1 MANSPLGI
9 TVAERNISGTVPDQV
24 QFGDP
29 LNNAFIGNYMARTPV
44 GHVSN
49 MAINPMS
56 NTATDYFPMVPG
68 SNSSLAGITNTTPAT
83 VNHPM
88 MSNTVMHHVSLSHGP
103 GSASSR
109 DPIAD
114 SLMAS
119 VPLVSR
125 PSSRSLLERSMV
137 DCPPACTSMANP
149 QMLPTPSAT
158 PVDQTALPSLSE
170 WRRASPLAVNEALR
184 KAQFRAQ
191 FVVGA
196 RKDEGV
202 WLCKKCVALLCKEL
216 HDIDDYDVRVAVR
229 SFEVENNLMLGCIE
243 HDEAERG
250 KTRCKFCKKRLMC
263 RFCIRL
269 PDGFTYDLSSSLT

>member
-1 MANSPLGI
+1 
-9 TVAERNISGTVPDQV
+9 
-24 QFGDP
+24 
-29 LNNAFIGNYMARTPV
+29 
-44 GHVSN
+44 

-56 NTATDYFPMVPG
+56 NTATDYFPMASD

-88 MSNTVMHHVSLSHGP
+88 MSDTVMHHASLSHGP
-103 GSASSR
+103 GSASSK
-109 DPIAD
+109 DLIAN

-119 VPLVSR
+119 TPLVSR
-125 PSSRSLLERSMV
+125 PSSRGLMERSMV
-137 DCPPACTSMANP
+137 NFPPACASMANP
-149 QMLPTPSAT
+149 QMLPTPSTT

-170 WRRASPLAVNEALR
+170 SRRTSSPVVNGALQ

-202 WLCKKCVALLCKEL
+202 WLCKKCMTLLCKEL
-216 HDIDDYDVRVAVR
+216 TEIEDYDVRVAVR

-263 RFCIRL
+263 RFCMRP
-269 PDGFTYDLSSSLT
+269 PDGFTYDFSSPL